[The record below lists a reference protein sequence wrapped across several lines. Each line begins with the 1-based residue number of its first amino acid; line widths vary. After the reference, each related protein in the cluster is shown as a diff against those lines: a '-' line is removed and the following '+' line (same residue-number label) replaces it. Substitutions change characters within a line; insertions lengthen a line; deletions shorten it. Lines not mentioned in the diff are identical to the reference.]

1 MIIQMMQRFSWL
13 FIFSFLLI
21 SSCKKESEPTITSIV
36 NEQDLKLRLNQIQV
50 IASHNSYR
58 QMTTD
63 TVFSFL
69 MSIQPLIPPQYNPV
83 GLDYNH
89 LPIEDQMNGYG
100 VRGLE
105 LDLYND
111 PQGGAFSDR
120 KINAYVG
127 LPISSG
133 IAELSIPGMKILHI
147 KDVDYNTQFYTFKQA
162 LQAIKSWSQQHPN
175 HLPLFINIE
184 TKSDSPADDSLL
196 ATQGF
201 LPAPNWDASSA
212 EALEQELIDV
222 FGTNGNGLIRPD
234 DIRGNYAELETAVL
248 QNNWPLLK
256 DCRGKLVFIMEGSAV
271 NFYKAGHPSLTGR
284 NMFVYDS
291 PGNPEAAFVLLNN
304 SRSDSSQIRTL
315 VERGYIIRTRSDE
328 GTVEARNGDYSGMNA
343 AFESGAQIVS
353 TDYYKP
359 DVRAGQLGWT
369 NYHVSFPGN
378 ILARKN
384 PVSAKNI
391 NVSNELKE

>member
-162 LQAIKSWSQQHPN
+162 LQAIKIWSQQHPN

-234 DIRGNYAELETAVL
+234 DVRGNYTELETAVL

>member
-69 MSIQPLIPPQYNPV
+69 MSIQPLIPPQYDPL

-201 LPAPNWDASSA
+201 LSAPNWDASSA

-234 DIRGNYAELETAVL
+234 DVRGNYAELETAVL

-256 DCRGKLVFIMEGSAV
+256 DCRGKILFIMEGSAV

-304 SRSDSSQIRTL
+304 SRNDSSQIRTL

>member
-1 MIIQMMQRFSWL
+1 MQKRFSIL
-13 FIFSFLLI
+13 FVSLLVLFF
-21 SSCKKESEPTITSIV
+21 SCKKEDASVIATNR

-89 LPIEDQMNGYG
+89 LPIEDQMNAYG

-127 LPISSG
+127 LPVSSG
-133 IAELSIPGMKILHI
+133 IAALSIPGMKILHI

-162 LQAIKSWSQQHPN
+162 LQAIKSWSQQHLN

-222 FGTNGNGLIRPD
+222 FGSSGNGLIRPD
-234 DIRGNYAELETAVL
+234 DVRGNYSNLETAVL

-256 DCRGKLVFIMEGSAV
+256 DCRGKVLFIMEGSAV
-271 NFYKAGHPSLTGR
+271 NYYKAGHPSLMGR

-315 VERGYIIRTRSDE
+315 VERGYIIRTRCDE
-328 GTVEARNGDYSGMNA
+328 GTIEARNGDYSGMNA

-391 NVSNELKE
+391 NVSDELKE

>member
-1 MIIQMMQRFSWL
+1 MMQRFSWL

-21 SSCKKESEPTITSIV
+21 SSCKKESNPTITSIV

-162 LQAIKSWSQQHPN
+162 LQAIKSWSQQHLN

-234 DIRGNYAELETAVL
+234 DVRGNYTELETAVL

-256 DCRGKLVFIMEGSAV
+256 DCRGKLVFIMEGNAV

-304 SRSDSSQIRTL
+304 SRNDSSQIRTL

-359 DVRAGQLGWT
+359 DIRAGQLGWT

>member
-1 MIIQMMQRFSWL
+1 MMQRFSWL

-69 MSIQPLIPPQYNPV
+69 MSIQPLIPPQYDPV

-89 LPIEDQMNGYG
+89 LSIEDQMNGYG

-127 LPISSG
+127 LPVSSG
-133 IAELSIPGMKILHI
+133 IVELSMPGMKILHI

-162 LQAIKSWSQQHPN
+162 LQAIKIWSQQHPN

-212 EALEQELIDV
+212 EAMEQELIDV

-234 DIRGNYAELETAVL
+234 DVRGNYAELETAVL

-304 SRSDSSQIRTL
+304 SRNDSSQIRTL